1 MSKMFS
7 SVAMTNSIVLLLFS
21 LTFLEYGLFFQ
32 RVSSLGINY
41 GQVGDNLPPPNKVL
55 QLLSSLNINK
65 TRIYD
70 TNPQVLTSFA
80 NSNIEIFVTV
90 ENEML
95 PSLVD
100 PQQAL
105 QWVTSRIKPYFP
117 ATKIGGIAVGNELYT
132 DDDSSLIGYLVPAM
146 TSIHAAL
153 VQTGLDKY
161 IQVSTPNSL
170 SVLQESYPPSAGS
183 FRPQIA
189 GVMTQLL
196 NFLRSTKSPFW
207 INAYPYFAY
216 KDSPTKIPL
225 DYVLF
230 NPNAG
235 MVDPYTKY
243 HYDNML
249 YAQVDAVIF
258 AMARLGF
265 KDIEVGV
272 SETGW
277 PSKGDGDEIGATVAN
292 AAVYNKNLLKRQLH
306 GEGTPLRPNM
316 RLDVYLFALFNED
329 LKPGPTSERNYG
341 LYQPDESMAYNVGL
355 LSSSTSSQS
364 STSTNSFMSITS
376 SASTAIKEGKQRLI
390 YLTCVYLLGIHMIIR
405 RPSPLQTVYVLTPPV
420 TRATRQP
427 NTTSPSKVKIF
438 AGENGTTDIPPGLT
452 VDKSPHPPYHL
463 KISPESFQSHL
474 VKTYHRWRSTNPHP
488 RLPVR

>member
-7 SVAMTNSIVLLLFS
+7 RIAMTNYVVVLLLS
-21 LTFLEYGLFFQ
+21 LTSLEHGLLFQ

-41 GQVGDNLPPPNKVL
+41 GQVGDNLPPPDKVI
-55 QLLSSLNINK
+55 QLLGSLHINK

-70 TNPQVLTSFA
+70 TNPKVLSSFA
-80 NSNIEIFVTV
+80 NSNIELFVTV
-90 ENEML
+90 ENQML

-105 QWVTSRIKPYFP
+105 QWVTSRIKPFFP

-132 DDDSSLIGYLVPAM
+132 DDDSSLIGFVTCITTFLKHINFSYFHLYTLLLLYRYLVPAM

-170 SVLQESYPPSAGS
+170 SVLQESYPPSAGC
-183 FRPQIA
+183 FRPQVT

-196 NFLRSTKSPFW
+196 SFLHSTKSPFW

-230 NPNAG
+230 NPNPG

-277 PSKGDGDEIGATVAN
+277 PSKGDGDEVGATVAN
-292 AAVYNKNLLKRQLH
+292 AAVYNKNLLKRQLQS
-306 GEGTPLRPNM
+306 EGTPLRKNM
-316 RLDVYLFALFNED
+316 GLDVYLFALFNED

-341 LYQPDESMAYNVGL
+341 LYQPDETMAYNVGL
-355 LSSSTSSQS
+355 LSSSQS
-364 STSTNSFMSITS
+364 STSSTNSIVSLTS
-376 SASTAIKEGKQRLI
+376 SASTDITRGMQRLI
-390 YLTCVYLLGIHMIIR
+390 YFMCIYLLAIHMLIR
-405 RPSPLQTVYVLTPPV
+405 RRY
-420 TRATRQP
+420 
-427 NTTSPSKVKIF
+427 
-438 AGENGTTDIPPGLT
+438 
-452 VDKSPHPPYHL
+452 
-463 KISPESFQSHL
+463 
-474 VKTYHRWRSTNPHP
+474 
-488 RLPVR
+488 

>member
-1 MSKMFS
+1 M
-7 SVAMTNSIVLLLFS
+7 VAVQFFF
-21 LTFLEYGLFFQ
+21 LTFALSEESVFFRPLFNLIFIFGLTQLANVLERDNLPCLPHKECFWQTLSTFTVASTDKPIAKPTTTKHGLFFQ

-80 NSNIEIFVTV
+80 NSNIELFVTV

-100 PQQAL
+100 PQKAL
-105 QWVTSRIKPYFP
+105 QWVTSRMKPYFP

-161 IQVSTPNSL
+161 IQVSTPSSL
-170 SVLQESYPPSAGS
+170 SVLQESYPPSAGC
-183 FRPQIA
+183 FRPQVA

-196 NFLRSTKSPFW
+196 SFLRSTKSPFW

-225 DYVLF
+225 DYVLY
-230 NPNAG
+230 NPNPG

-316 RLDVYLFALFNED
+316 SLDVYLFALFNED

-341 LYQPDESMAYNVGL
+341 LYQPDENMTYNVGL
-355 LSSSTSSQS
+355 LSSSSTSSQS

-376 SASTAIKEGKQRLI
+376 SASTR
-390 YLTCVYLLGIHMIIR
+390 YDW
-405 RPSPLQTVYVLTPPV
+405 S
-420 TRATRQP
+420 
-427 NTTSPSKVKIF
+427 
-438 AGENGTTDIPPGLT
+438 
-452 VDKSPHPPYHL
+452 YH
-463 KISPESFQSHL
+463 
-474 VKTYHRWRSTNPHP
+474 
-488 RLPVR
+488 

>member
-1 MSKMFS
+1 M
-7 SVAMTNSIVLLLFS
+7 
-21 LTFLEYGLFFQ
+21 
-32 RVSSLGINY
+32 SSLGINY
-41 GQVGDNLPPPNKVL
+41 GQVGDNLPPPDKVI
-55 QLLSSLNINK
+55 QLLGSLHINK

-70 TNPQVLTSFA
+70 TNPKVLSSFA
-80 NSNIEIFVTV
+80 NSNIELFVTV
-90 ENEML
+90 ENQML

-105 QWVTSRIKPYFP
+105 QWVTSRIKPFFP

-132 DDDSSLIGYLVPAM
+132 DDDSSLIGFVTCMTTFLKRKNFSYLHLYTLLLLRRYLVPAM

-170 SVLQESYPPSAGS
+170 SVLQESYPPSAGC
-183 FRPQIA
+183 FRPQVT

-196 NFLRSTKSPFW
+196 SFLHSTKSPFW

-230 NPNAG
+230 NPNPG

-277 PSKGDGDEIGATVAN
+277 PSKGDGDEVGATVAN
-292 AAVYNKNLLKRQLH
+292 AAVYNKNLLKRQLQS
-306 GEGTPLRPNM
+306 EGTPLRKNM
-316 RLDVYLFALFNED
+316 GLDVYLFALFNED

-341 LYQPDESMAYNVGL
+341 LYQPDETMAYNVGL
-355 LSSSTSSQS
+355 LSSSQS
-364 STSTNSFMSITS
+364 STSSTNSIVSLTS
-376 SASTAIKEGKQRLI
+376 SASTVCI
-390 YLTCVYLLGIHMIIR
+390 
-405 RPSPLQTVYVLTPPV
+405 
-420 TRATRQP
+420 
-427 NTTSPSKVKIF
+427 NTW
-438 AGENGTTDIPPGLT
+438 L
-452 VDKSPHPPYHL
+452 
-463 KISPESFQSHL
+463 
-474 VKTYHRWRSTNPHP
+474 
-488 RLPVR
+488 

>member
-1 MSKMFS
+1 MSNMFS
-7 SVAMTNSIVLLLFS
+7 RIAMTNSIVLLLFS
-21 LTFLEYGLFFQ
+21 LTFLEHGLLFQ

-41 GQVGDNLPPPNKVL
+41 GQVGDNLPPPDKVL
-55 QLLSSLNINK
+55 QLLSSLHINK

-70 TNPQVLTSFA
+70 TNPRVLTSFA
-80 NSNIEIFVTV
+80 NSNIELFVTV

-105 QWVTSRIKPYFP
+105 QWVTTRIKPYFP

-146 TSIHAAL
+146 MGIHGAL

-170 SVLQESYPPSAGS
+170 SVLQESYPPSAGC
-183 FRPQIA
+183 FRPEVA

-196 NFLRSTKSPFW
+196 GFLRNTNSPFW

-230 NPNAG
+230 NPNPG

-277 PSKGDGDEIGATVAN
+277 PSKGDGDEVGATVAN
-292 AAVYNKNLLKRQLH
+292 AAVYNKNILRRQLQN
-306 GEGTPLRPNM
+306 EGTPLRPN
-316 RLDVYLFALFNED
+316 LSFDVYLFALFNED

-341 LYQPDESMAYNVGL
+341 LYQPDETMTYNVGL
-355 LSSSTSSQS
+355 LSSSSLTSTSTTS
-364 STSTNSFMSITS
+364 STSIISLTS
-376 SASTAIKEGKQRLI
+376 SASTALKKGKQRLM
-390 YLTCVYLLGIHMIIR
+390 YWTCVYLLAIHMLIR
-405 RPSPLQTVYVLTPPV
+405 RSY
-420 TRATRQP
+420 
-427 NTTSPSKVKIF
+427 
-438 AGENGTTDIPPGLT
+438 
-452 VDKSPHPPYHL
+452 
-463 KISPESFQSHL
+463 
-474 VKTYHRWRSTNPHP
+474 
-488 RLPVR
+488 